1 MQTYNSCSIMIF
13 MNIIYKIH
21 GLFVNRVYAQSLGE
35 TLESRLSDLGE
46 GGSIDTIGGEG
57 GLISTLTNVA
67 VPAAILCL
75 IVLVV
80 YAGYMLISS
89 QGNPDKLKE
98 GKEVLTNAIIGFL
111 VIVLS
116 VVILLLISNTLGLD
130 IYGD

>member
-1 MQTYNSCSIMIF
+1 MDIVF
-13 MNIIYKIH
+13 KIH
-21 GLFVNRVYAQSLGE
+21 NFFVNRVYAGSLGKE
-35 TLESRLSDLGE
+35 LEDNLKKLEEFESEEEGIGALIGE
-46 GGSIDTIGGEG
+46 EG
-57 GLISTLTNVA
+57 FISAIVNIA

-98 GKEVLTNAIIGFL
+98 GKEVLTNAIIGFF

-116 VVILLLISNTLGLD
+116 TVILLLISDGLGLD
-130 IYGD
+130 IYK

>member
-1 MQTYNSCSIMIF
+1 MIF
-13 MNIIYKIH
+13 MNIISKIH
-21 GLFVNRVYAQSLGE
+21 GLFVNRVYAQNLGQ
-35 TLESRLSDLGE
+35 TLEERLRDLESGRR
-46 GGSIDTIGGEG
+46 IDTIGGDD
-57 GLISTLTNVA
+57 GLISTITNLA
-67 VPAAILCL
+67 VPIAILCL

-98 GKEVLTNAIIGFL
+98 GKEVLTNAIVGFL

-130 IYGD
+130 IYG